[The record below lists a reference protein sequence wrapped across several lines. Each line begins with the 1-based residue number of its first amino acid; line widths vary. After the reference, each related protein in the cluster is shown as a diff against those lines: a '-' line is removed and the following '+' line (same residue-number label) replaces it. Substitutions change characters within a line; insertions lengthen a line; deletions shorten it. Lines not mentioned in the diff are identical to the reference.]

1 MNGRPVTN
9 SPGHSQE
16 TDPSSLRP
24 VDRRYY
30 DTQITEL
37 TRSFSDLRASMADQI
52 ATLRERMQSND
63 NRVSGMEQAIY
74 QVRAMMD
81 EHTRALSEYMQKENE
96 GRLSLLWKVNML
108 LGNAILAALSALGG
122 LLVYLIDNFKI

>member
-1 MNGRPVTN
+1 M
-9 SPGHSQE
+9 
-16 TDPSSLRP
+16 TDSSSLNQDTDLANLRTM
-24 VDRRYY
+24 DRRYY
-30 DTQITEL
+30 DMQITEL

-63 NRVSGMEQAIY
+63 HRVSGMEQAIY

-96 GRLSLLWKVNML
+96 GRLSLLWKVNMM
-108 LGNAILAALSALGG
+108 LGSAILAALSALGG
-122 LLVYLIDNFKI
+122 LLMYLIDNFKI

>member
-1 MNGRPVTN
+1 MTD

-30 DTQITEL
+30 DMQISEL

-74 QVRAMMD
+74 QVRAVMD
-81 EHTRALSEYMQKENE
+81 EHMRALSEYMQKENE

>member
-1 MNGRPVTN
+1 M
-9 SPGHSQE
+9 
-16 TDPSSLRP
+16 TDSSSLNQDTDLANLRP
-24 VDRRYY
+24 MDRRYY
-30 DTQITEL
+30 DMQITEL

-63 NRVSGMEQAIY
+63 HRVSGMEQAIY
-74 QVRAMMD
+74 QVRTMMD

-96 GRLSLLWKVNML
+96 GRLSLLWKVNMM
-108 LGNAILAALSALGG
+108 LGSAILAALSALGG

>member
-1 MNGRPVTN
+1 
-9 SPGHSQE
+9 
-16 TDPSSLRP
+16 
-24 VDRRYY
+24 
-30 DTQITEL
+30 
-37 TRSFSDLRASMADQI
+37 MADQI

>member
-1 MNGRPVTN
+1 M
-9 SPGHSQE
+9 
-16 TDPSSLRP
+16 TDSSSLNQDTDLANLRP
-24 VDRRYY
+24 MDRRYY
-30 DTQITEL
+30 DMQITEL

-63 NRVSGMEQAIY
+63 HRVSGMEQAVY

-96 GRLSLLWKVNML
+96 GRLSLLWKVNMM
-108 LGNAILAALSALGG
+108 LGSAILAALSALGG
-122 LLVYLIDNFKI
+122 LLMYLIDNFKI

>member
-1 MNGRPVTN
+1 M
-9 SPGHSQE
+9 
-16 TDPSSLRP
+16 TDSSSLNQDTDLANLRP
-24 VDRRYY
+24 MDRRYY

-122 LLVYLIDNFKI
+122 LVVYLIDNFKI